1 MLYSAALDAAMY
13 PGDTPYQNAHTRTF
27 RWVTRTLESG
37 HPFISMM
44 PTRLRVDAKI
54 KSFASTAADQ
64 NG

>member
-1 MLYSAALDAAMY
+1 MTDF
-13 PGDTPYQNAHTRTF
+13 AHTRTF